1 MQKNPYRLLQVDPEA
16 DPDVISAAYKALAA
30 KLHPE
35 RDFTGIDEYR
45 LAELKRAH
53 ALLMDPARRSA
64 FDTESAQVAFTVGP
78 APQQAGPFTNRWT
91 LADRLKANHADDGS
105 AQLRIDFGRYS
116 GRTLGELVRADP
128 DYLRWLSRH
137 SSGIRFRG
145 PIMRLLAELE
155 AEHSPAAV
163 KP

>member
-16 DPDVISAAYKALAA
+16 DPDVISAAFKALAA

-53 ALLMDPARRSA
+53 ALLIDPARRSA
-64 FDTESAQVAFTVGP
+64 FDAESTQVAFSVGA
-78 APQQAGPFTNRWT
+78 APEQAGPFRNRWT
-91 LADRLKANHADDGS
+91 LADRLAANQADDES

-116 GRTLGELVRADP
+116 GHTLGELLRTDP

-137 SSGIRFRG
+137 SSGIRFRR
-145 PIMRLLAELE
+145 PIMRLLAQLE
-155 AEHSPAAV
+155 SEHSPAAV

>member
-16 DPDVISAAYKALAA
+16 DPAVISAAFKALAA

-45 LAELKRAH
+45 LAELRRAH

-64 FDTESAQVAFTVGP
+64 FDAESAQVAFTVGP
-78 APQQAGPFTNRWT
+78 APRQEGPFRNRWT
-91 LADRLKANHADDGS
+91 LGDRLAAKEAEDNS

-116 GRTLGELVRADP
+116 GCTLGELVRTDP

-155 AEHSPAAV
+155 AERRPAAV